1 LCLGNNTGVF
11 IMNYLIRHL
20 TRILFIS
27 SFFILSFYY
36 SVGTANAAAV
46 IDATPYGLTR
56 IYYANGIADLQA
68 DQEIMSVDTL
78 LSRWVVKKGS
88 ELAASNYSIIS
99 STATPS
105 SSDGFFG
112 YLVLQVIRNDDNS
125 TFTVNQQYGSGEYN
139 LTHTYTCPSGY
150 NHVKA
155 DGSAGDSHDAY
166 CAIADTC
173 SSKSGQS
180 VYASV
185 SYSNAPTQICVS
197 SCLATRKVSVSFGDL
212 PSSTTLWQGMTFKY
226 TGASCSGDSNTAG
239 QEYKTQAE
247 ADALNATA
255 KQQAAY
261 TAAVTKCGGADY
273 VSTGTVNGATTYT
286 CKSTDSKTNSST
298 TTTATLAANFSSTW
312 AQSFDALPTG
322 FQFFPETSLLENY
335 RFWNKSSNNQIRA
348 IRRFKTTVH
357 VGKPKRFVFKFKK
370 RTFRFEDY
378 SQGTFLTEGFA
389 AGKSIGFAIKCHG
402 ERGQV
407 CGVKSTVNQP
417 ILTELGTPVMW
428 KFREHYFYRWVAGNN
443 RPTIYGSNLGSGET
457 VDEGALGW
465 VGVPALK
472 AQRYAGSND
481 VAAGYPQW
489 GALDFTSKHEAMINP
504 VDDCTGNPY
513 NPVVV
518 TS

>member
-1 LCLGNNTGVF
+1 
-11 IMNYLIRHL
+11 MNYLIRHL
-20 TRILFIS
+20 TGILFIS

-78 LSRWVVKKGS
+78 LSRWVVERGS
-88 ELAASNYSIIS
+88 SLAASNYSIIS

-112 YLVLQVIRNDDNS
+112 YLVLQVKRNDDNS
-125 TFTVNQQYGSGEYN
+125 TFTDYQQYGSGEYN

-150 NHVKA
+150 NHAKA

-298 TTTATLAANFSSTW
+298 TTTATANNSDGTTTTTTSTTSNTTTSSSGGGSGYTSGTGTTTTTSTTTNPTTGASTTTTETETTGSGSGTGITANYDTALNDWDSKNFGTVMQSHVDSLKSSPIYTGLTSFTDVSISGNCSPIVFSVMGME
-312 AQSFDALPTG
+312 ASFDICSALD
-322 FQFFPETSLLENY
+322 S
-335 RFWNKSSNNQIRA
+335 
-348 IRRFKTTVH
+348 
-357 VGKPKRFVFKFKK
+357 
-370 RTFRFEDY
+370 
-378 SQGTFLTEGFA
+378 FLTIVSAVVIFLASWFA
-389 AGKSIGFAIKCHG
+389 
-402 ERGQV
+402 
-407 CGVKSTVNQP
+407 
-417 ILTELGTPVMW
+417 
-428 KFREHYFYRWVAGNN
+428 FRIVQE
-443 RPTIYGSNLGSGET
+443 
-457 VDEGALGW
+457 
-465 VGVPALK
+465 
-472 AQRYAGSND
+472 
-481 VAAGYPQW
+481 
-489 GALDFTSKHEAMINP
+489 
-504 VDDCTGNPY
+504 
-513 NPVVV
+513 
-518 TS
+518 